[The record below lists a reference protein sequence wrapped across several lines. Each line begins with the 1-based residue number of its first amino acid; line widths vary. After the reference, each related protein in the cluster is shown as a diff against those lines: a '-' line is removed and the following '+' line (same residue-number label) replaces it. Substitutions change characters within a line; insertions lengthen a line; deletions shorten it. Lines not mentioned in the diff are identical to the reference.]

1 MTITEICLIVITLCM
16 LALTTGVVIVVVK
29 LLPLARSLETLTGEG
44 RALVLRLQG
53 VTAEVEGMV
62 RDARQV
68 EARAAGLVR
77 GVLDRVEPPLQQLAS
92 VIGNVSN
99 AVTALAR
106 LLPSG
111 GRGASRPVDPLE

>member
-1 MTITEICLIVITLCM
+1 MTITEICLILITLCM
-16 LALTTGVVIVVVK
+16 LTLTTGVVIVVAK

-53 VTAEVEGMV
+53 VTGEVEGMV

-92 VIGNVSN
+92 VIGNVSS

-106 LLPSG
+106 LLPIG
-111 GRGASRPVDPLE
+111 GRSDAASRQVDP